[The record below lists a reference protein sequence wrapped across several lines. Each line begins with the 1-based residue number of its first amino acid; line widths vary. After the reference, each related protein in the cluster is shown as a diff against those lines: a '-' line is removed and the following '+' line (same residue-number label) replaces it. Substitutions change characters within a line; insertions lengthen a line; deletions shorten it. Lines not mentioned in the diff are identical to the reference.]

1 MSMKK
6 NENLTLTR
14 FFYAV
19 YVIMGITILSLLL
32 LCLPA
37 CSNSR
42 EPDLYYPTALVTA
55 CTQGDSVF
63 ILQLDDSTTLY
74 PSNITRSPFGRE
86 VRALVNYSETDVANH
101 VYINWIDSIRT
112 KFPMPTMGTQNDSLY
127 GADPIEI
134 VRDWVTIAEDGYLT
148 LRVRTL
154 WSGTGKK
161 HNINLLMGTNP
172 DNPFELQL
180 RHDALGDV
188 GGTMG
193 DALIAFNLN
202 ALCPSANPIKMTLK
216 WQSFSGEKSV
226 EFDLRPSSRRP
237 VFLNRIP
244 EMTSCVN

>member
-6 NENLTLTR
+6 NENLILAR
-14 FFYAV
+14 VFYAAYALV
-19 YVIMGITILSLLL
+19 GITLLSLLL
-32 LCLPA
+32 LFLPA

-55 CTQGDSVF
+55 CTQGDSLF

-74 PSNITRSPFGRE
+74 PTNITRSPFGRE
-86 VRALVNYSETDVANH
+86 VRALVNYSETDIANH

-112 KFPMPTMGTQNDSLY
+112 KNPVPTMGAQNDSVY
-127 GADPIEI
+127 GSDPIEI

-154 WSGTGKK
+154 WGGTGKK
-161 HNINLLMGTNP
+161 HNINLLTGTNP
-172 DNPFELQL
+172 DNLYELEL
-180 RHDALGDV
+180 RHDALGDTR
-188 GGTMG
+188 GTMG

-202 ALCPSANPIKMTLK
+202 DLFRSANPTRMTLK

-237 VFLNRIP
+237 FFLNEIP
-244 EMTSCVN
+244 EMTSRVD

>member
-1 MSMKK
+1 MKK

-19 YVIMGITILSLLL
+19 YAIMGITILSLLL
-32 LCLPA
+32 LFLPA

-55 CTQGDSVF
+55 CTQGDSLF

-86 VRALVNYSETDVANH
+86 VRALVNYSETDIANH

-112 KFPMPTMGTQNDSLY
+112 KYPVLSQGAKNDSLY
-127 GADPIEI
+127 GTDPIEI

-154 WSGTGKK
+154 WGGTGKK
-161 HNINLLMGTNP
+161 HNINLLMTTIPSNP
-172 DNPFELQL
+172 YELEL

-202 ALCPSANPIKMTLK
+202 ELPHFSYTTKVTLK

-226 EFDLRPSSRRP
+226 EFDLRPSSRRTAVP
-237 VFLNRIP
+237 NGIP
-244 EMTSCVN
+244 EMTSRVD

>member
-14 FFYAV
+14 FFYAA
-19 YVIMGITILSLLL
+19 YALAGITILSLLL
-32 LCLPA
+32 LFLPA
-37 CSNSR
+37 CSNNR
-42 EPDLYYPTALVTA
+42 EPDLNYPTALVTA
-55 CTQGDSVF
+55 CTQGDSLF

-74 PSNITRSPFGRE
+74 PTNITRSPFGRE
-86 VRALVNYSETDVANH
+86 VRALVNYSETDIANH

-112 KFPMPTMGTQNDSLY
+112 KYPVLSKGAQNDSLY
-127 GADPIEI
+127 GTDPIEI

-154 WSGTGKK
+154 WGGTGKK

-180 RHDALGDV
+180 RHDALGDIC
-188 GGTMG
+188 GTMG

-202 ALCPSANPIKMTLK
+202 ELPHFSYSTKMTLK

-226 EFDLRPSSRRP
+226 EFDLRPSSRRT
-237 VFLNRIP
+237 VFPNGIP
-244 EMTSCVN
+244 EKNSCVD